1 MTSPIR
7 LAITMGDPAGIG
19 PEITAKATRQMAG
32 LVSSGQL
39 EFIVLGSAAVIQA
52 AEARMGLPARNA
64 QGQPFYRMVDV
75 GPVQAPVVTGQVSA
89 VGGEWA
95 YRAVVGAAELVLAGQ
110 ADAIVTGPL
119 SKEALHMAGHH
130 FEGHTE
136 LLAHLSGQ
144 RDAVMMLAHG
154 DMHVTHVTT
163 HCAIAD
169 VPRRITPVRLR
180 RVFDV
185 TIDALKAL
193 GVHAPRIAVAG
204 LNPHCGEGG
213 ILGKEDDE
221 IIAPIVREYADKG
234 VSGPHPGDTVFIKL
248 RARQYD
254 AVVAM
259 FHDQGHIPV
268 KLLGFQVDP
277 ETGKWQ
283 AISGVN
289 ITLGLPILRTSVD
302 HGTAFDIAG
311 QGIADA
317 NSLVEAAEYAFKLI
331 NGQRATAKEAAAC

>member
-1 MTSPIR
+1 
-7 LAITMGDPAGIG
+7 MGDPAGIG
-19 PEITAKATRQMAG
+19 PEIAAKAVRRMAG
-32 LVSSGQL
+32 LVRSGHA
-39 EFIVLGSAAVIQA
+39 EFIILGSAAA
-52 AEARMGLPARNA
+52 LKEAEARMGLPAADEDGR
-64 QGQPFYRMVDV
+64 PFYRMVDV
-75 GPVQAPVVTGQVSA
+75 GPVEAPVVTGQVGA
-89 VGGEWA
+89 AGGEWA
-95 YRAVVGAAELVLAGQ
+95 YRAVAKAAELVQAGE

-119 SKEALHMAGHH
+119 SKEALHLAGHH

-136 LLAHLSGQ
+136 LLAHLTGQ

-169 VPRRITPVRLR
+169 VPRRITPERLR

-185 TIDALKAL
+185 TVDALKAL
-193 GVHAPRIAVAG
+193 GIKAPRVAVAG

-221 IIAPIVREYADKG
+221 IIAPIVREYADQG
-234 VSGPHPGDTVFIKL
+234 VTGPFPGDTIFIKL

-311 QGIADA
+311 QGVASAD
-317 NSLVEAAEYAFKLI
+317 SLVEAAEYAFKLI
-331 NGQRATAKEAAAC
+331 EGRRAVAAAQEASTC

>member
-1 MTSPIR
+1 MSQPIR

-19 PEITAKATRQMAG
+19 PEIAAKATRDMAG
-32 LVSSGQL
+32 LVASGQVQL
-39 EFIVLGSAAVIQA
+39 IVLGSTAAIEA

-64 QGQPFYRMVDV
+64 QGQPYYRMVDV
-75 GPVQAPVVTGQVSA
+75 GPVGGPVVLGQISA

-95 YRAVVGAAELVLAGQ
+95 YRAVARAAALVQAGE

-136 LLAHLSGQ
+136 LLAHLTGQ

-169 VPRRITPVRLR
+169 VPRRITPERLR

-185 TIDALKAL
+185 TVEALKAL
-193 GVHAPRIAVAG
+193 GIAQPRVAVAG

-213 ILGKEDDE
+213 ILGTEDDA
-221 IIAPIVREYADKG
+221 IIAPVVREYAEQG
-234 VSGPHPGDTVFIKL
+234 FSGPHPGDTVFIKL

-268 KLLGFQVDP
+268 KLLGFQIDP
-277 ETGKWQ
+277 ATGQWQ

-311 QGIADA
+311 LGTANA

-331 NGQRATAKEAAAC
+331 HGQRARAREALA

>member
-1 MTSPIR
+1 
-7 LAITMGDPAGIG
+7 
-19 PEITAKATRQMAG
+19 
-32 LVSSGQL
+32 
-39 EFIVLGSAAVIQA
+39 
-52 AEARMGLPARNA
+52 
-64 QGQPFYRMVDV
+64 
-75 GPVQAPVVTGQVSA
+75 
-89 VGGEWA
+89 
-95 YRAVVGAAELVLAGQ
+95 
-110 ADAIVTGPL
+110 
-119 SKEALHMAGHH
+119 
-130 FEGHTE
+130 
-136 LLAHLSGQ
+136 
-144 RDAVMMLAHG
+144 VMMLAHG

-193 GVHAPRIAVAG
+193 GIEQPRIAVAG

-221 IIAPIVREYADKG
+221 IIAPVVREYADRG

-311 QGIADA
+311 KGIADA
-317 NSLVEAAEYAFKLI
+317 NSLVEAAEYAYKLI
-331 NGQRATAKEAAAC
+331 NGQRAVAGALA